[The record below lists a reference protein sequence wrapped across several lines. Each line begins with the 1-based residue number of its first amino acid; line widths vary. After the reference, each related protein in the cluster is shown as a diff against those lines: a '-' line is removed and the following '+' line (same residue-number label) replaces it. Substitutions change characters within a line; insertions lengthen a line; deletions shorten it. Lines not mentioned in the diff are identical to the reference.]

1 MQNLSVINNINCKH
15 LTCIKG
21 YVCKENVI
29 PKLLIGEDNYHV
41 IAPLQIICG
50 SKNEPYATRCKLG
63 WSIHGYSGRTHTPA
77 TRSIFYLAHS
87 DGEVLN
93 DLITKSFAID
103 SIGISPLRRENKD
116 HIRAVDILDKSFRK
130 VNEQYEVC
138 LPFKS
143 DEFILPDSYDNALS
157 RMISLN
163 KKFNNNRD
171 YANRYSREIKK
182 FFDEGYAREIK
193 GSEQSS
199 GPDLYNSLFGI
210 MLRFRTHPVV
220 IIGDIKDMFLRIK
233 ISPDNQ
239 HVFRFLWKDPDAGD
253 DAPIKVCVMQCLI
266 FGATCSPFIAQYV
279 KNKNASMYEDLY
291 PEAVKVIL
299 NNHYMDD
306 CLHSTTSIGEAIELI
321 KNITEIHGHAGFN
334 MRSWTSNSKQVIDCL
349 PNESLANS
357 AIQLKD
363 GATDVVERTLGL
375 MWHPSDDT
383 FLFNI
388 SFNRLSDNVLNG
400 SEPPTKAKMLS
411 LIMSVYD
418 MQGFITPITIK
429 GKIILQNVHR
439 SGVGWNCPIHI
450 KDYEC
455 FLKWLNDL
463 KVLAQLRIPRW
474 YNNTGTWSDCYPQT
488 ESGDP
493 DRIINTEMHIFC
505 DASLKAYAAVVYWRF
520 IRTDGKVFV
529 CFVTSKSRVSP
540 LRPLSVPRL
549 ELQAALLAARLA
561 STVRTEHTDITP
573 TRRYF
578 WTDSKTVLQ
587 WIRSDP
593 RTFKPYV
600 AHRLGEIDELTRV
613 IEWRYVPT
621 GLNAADVATREDAPP
636 LTIDNQWFQGPA
648 YLRLPEVSWPAD
660 LCSSEEIYDEVAC
673 EQRSVNTISASAP
686 TDLASCLPDEE
697 RFSSWKRLLRSTAR
711 VLMFVDRC
719 RRRNVTFNVDL
730 MSRAEELLLKKIQ
743 SDSFSL
749 EIDSFKQKKSVS
761 KNSRL
766 LKLTPYLDERHILRV
781 GGRVDKADGVSYN
794 ACRPVIVDG
803 RHKITQLIV
812 EDYHRRALHGAN
824 EMVVNEI
831 RQKYWVIRL
840 RPTVRGVAA
849 RCLFCRHRR
858 AAPHEQ
864 RMADLPQVRPQHH
877 RRPFSSAGVDFFGP
891 MEITSGR
898 KRVKQ
903 YGVLFTCLTIRAVHI
918 ELSESLSTDA
928 TIMALRRM
936 IARRGTP
943 EILYSDNG
951 TNFRGADAELKRSL
965 QELNFDRLQDD
976 GLVRGIKWRFIPP
989 GAPEMGGAW
998 ERLVRSVKTALKVV
1012 LKERAPHFDT
1022 LSTLMCEVEALI
1034 NSRPITHVSTDPNYP
1049 EALTPNHFLIG
1060 TSSSGTPYGKYDNGD
1075 LCNLGK
1081 RWRVAQ
1087 RLTDMFWSR
1096 WLKEYLPSLLPR
1108 QKWNSEAKAL
1118 SVGDYVLVVDPQLE
1132 RGSWRHGVVSAAHA
1146 GEDGRVRCVD
1156 VRTRT
1161 GVLKRP
1167 VTRLA
1172 LLEV

>member
-1 MQNLSVINNINCKH
+1 
-15 LTCIKG
+15 
-21 YVCKENVI
+21 
-29 PKLLIGEDNYHV
+29 
-41 IAPLQIICG
+41 
-50 SKNEPYATRCKLG
+50 
-63 WSIHGYSGRTHTPA
+63 
-77 TRSIFYLAHS
+77 
-87 DGEVLN
+87 
-93 DLITKSFAID
+93 
-103 SIGISPLRRENKD
+103 
-116 HIRAVDILDKSFRK
+116 
-130 VNEQYEVC
+130 
-138 LPFKS
+138 
-143 DEFILPDSYDNALS
+143 
-157 RMISLN
+157 
-163 KKFNNNRD
+163 
-171 YANRYSREIKK
+171 
-182 FFDEGYAREIK
+182 
-193 GSEQSS
+193 
-199 GPDLYNSLFGI
+199 

-233 ISPDNQ
+233 IKPDNQ
-239 HVFRFLWKDPDAGD
+239 HVFRFLWKDPTAGD

-279 KNKNASMYEDLY
+279 KNKNASIYEDLY

-357 AIQLKD
+357 AIQLED

-375 MWHPSDDT
+375 MWQPSDDT

-439 SGVGWNCPIHI
+439 SGVGWNYPIHI

-455 FLKWLNDL
+455 FLKWLDDL
-463 KVLAQLRIPRW
+463 KLLAQLRIPRW

-540 LRPLSVPRL
+540 LRPVSVPRL

-621 GLNAADVATREDAPP
+621 GLNVADVATREDAPP

-660 LCSSEEIYDEVAC
+660 LCSAEEIYDEVAC

-697 RFSSWKRLLRSTAR
+697 RAYFKLDYIFDRYFAP
-711 VLMFVDRC
+711 FVEPGYRA
-719 RRRNVTFNVDL
+719 VD
-730 MSRAEELLLKKIQ
+730 
-743 SDSFSL
+743 FGSL
-749 EIDSFKQKKSVS
+749 EPC
-761 KNSRL
+761 RL
-766 LKLTPYLDERHILRV
+766 YKVL

-849 RCLFCRHRR
+849 RRLFCRHRR
-858 AAPHEQ
+858 AAPHAQ
-864 RMADLPQVRPQHH
+864 RMADLPQVRLQHH

-891 MEITSGR
+891 MEITS
-898 KRVKQ
+898 
-903 YGVLFTCLTIRAVHI
+903 
-918 ELSESLSTDA
+918 
-928 TIMALRRM
+928 
-936 IARRGTP
+936 
-943 EILYSDNG
+943 
-951 TNFRGADAELKRSL
+951 
-965 QELNFDRLQDD
+965 
-976 GLVRGIKWRFIPP
+976 

-1034 NSRPITHVSTDPNYP
+1034 NSRPITYVSTDPNYP

-1060 TSSSGTPYGKYDNGD
+1060 TSSSGTPY
-1075 LCNLGK
+1075 
-1081 RWRVAQ
+1081 
-1087 RLTDMFWSR
+1087 
-1096 WLKEYLPSLLPR
+1096 
-1108 QKWNSEAKAL
+1108 
-1118 SVGDYVLVVDPQLE
+1118 
-1132 RGSWRHGVVSAAHA
+1132 
-1146 GEDGRVRCVD
+1146 
-1156 VRTRT
+1156 
-1161 GVLKRP
+1161 
-1167 VTRLA
+1167 
-1172 LLEV
+1172 